1 MNGHDYYD
9 TKARDRTGDE
19 TTSDLHHHL
28 QLKSIYCATDSAGAR
43 DFASSQNLI
52 ISLGGCLGIATLH
65 GSLRLD
71 EKPP

>member
-9 TKARDRTGDE
+9 IKARDRAGDD
-19 TTSDLHHHL
+19 TISDLHHHL
-28 QLKSIYCATDSAGAR
+28 QLKSIYCDTDSAGAG
-43 DFASSQNLI
+43 DFALSQ

-71 EKPP
+71 EKSP